1 MPFCLNSEHE
11 GAWERGVGRIGC
23 MPTQFESPTSSSD
36 EEFKYMA
43 IGMIAGAIP
52 GIIIG
57 LLVAIPFGHAA
68 MWVSVVGGLGVVIG
82 LIASRIA
89 FKKKT
94 KNRHSHL

>member
-1 MPFCLNSEHE
+1 M
-11 GAWERGVGRIGC
+11 GRISC

-57 LLVAIPFGHAA
+57 LLVAIPLGHAA
-68 MWVSVVGGLGVVIG
+68 MWVSIVGGLGVVIG

-94 KNRHSHL
+94 KDHRSQV